1 MPTVDIPEN
10 LYKKLEKRAK
20 NIGFNNVSEY
30 ISFILDEVLRNL
42 EEEEKEEEKNISDE
56 EKIKERLRA
65 LGYLD

>member
-1 MPTVDIPEN
+1 MATVEIPEN

-42 EEEEKEEEKNISDE
+42 EEEEEEKNISDE